1 MSIPVAALLAGLPL
15 PPARIVHVGAGDG
28 ADLADWAATGAA
40 RIVLVEPMAELAAQA
55 RTAAR
60 GMDHVTV
67 VEAVVSGDAGPRPFH
82 ATALPELNSLR
93 APLPALLDLFPGLR
107 PAPQPAR
114 APMLPQ
120 DLPLG
125 DPAPLPEGADA
136 PEACSLL
143 VLETPGEAL
152 SILSALE
159 GAGLLTGF
167 DVIALR
173 EPAEPLYQGAP
184 TLAHIREWCARSG
197 FLWLPLPEGD
207 DPDRPW
213 SMARLN
219 RPALDLQAR
228 LDAVTTLLE
237 DSRAEVAQAAE
248 ASAARDQ
255 KIADL
260 SAARD
265 RLKAQVAQSE
275 THKAETEAAQEAL
288 RAQVETLTGERN
300 TLKNQTGGQ
309 SARIQELQQRL
320 DKTTAQ
326 AETDS
331 AETDKLR
338 ARIKELNVEAASAKE
353 QVATQAARLKELQGQ
368 LQAAKQDTAPAA
380 ALADARARLEAGR
393 TELLRAEAQI
403 QLLRDLL
410 LGGARS

>member
-1 MSIPVAALLAGLPL
+1 MSIPVVSLLAGLPL
-15 PPARIVHVGAGDG
+15 PPARIVHIGAGDG

-40 RIVLVEPMAELAAQA
+40 RIVLVEPIGELVAQA
-55 RTAAR
+55 RAAAR
-60 GMDHVTV
+60 GMDHVAV
-67 VEAVVSGDAGPRPFH
+67 VEAVVSGDASPRPFH

-93 APLPALLDLFPGLR
+93 APLPALIELFPGLR

-125 DPAPLPEGADA
+125 DPAALPEGADA

-152 SILSALE
+152 SILSALD
-159 GAGLLTGF
+159 GADLLTGF

-173 EPAEPLYQGAP
+173 EPAEPLYDGAP
-184 TLAHIREWCARSG
+184 GLAHIRDWCARSG
-197 FLWLPLPEGD
+197 FLWQPLPEGD

-260 SAARD
+260 SA
-265 RLKAQVAQSE
+265 
-275 THKAETEAAQEAL
+275 
-288 RAQVETLTGERN
+288 QVETLTGERN

-309 SARIQELQQRL
+309 SARVQELQQRL
-320 DKTTAQ
+320 DKATAETKAQ
-326 AETDS
+326 AEAAS

-338 ARIKELNVEAASAKE
+338 ARI
-353 QVATQAARLKELQGQ
+353 KELQGQ
-368 LQAAKQDTAPAA
+368 LQAAKQDTAPTA

-410 LGGARS
+410 LGGGRP

>member
-15 PPARIVHVGAGDG
+15 PPARIVHVGAGNG

-40 RIVLVEPMAELAAQA
+40 RIVLVEPIGELVAQA
-55 RTAAR
+55 RAAAR
-60 GMDHVTV
+60 GMDHVAV
-67 VEAVVSGDAGPRPFH
+67 VEAVVSGDASPRPFH

-93 APLPALLDLFPGLR
+93 APLPALIELFPGLR

-125 DPAPLPEGADA
+125 DPAALPEGADA

-152 SILSALE
+152 SILSALD
-159 GAGLLTGF
+159 GADLLTGF

-173 EPAEPLYQGAP
+173 EPAEPLYDGAP
-184 TLAHIREWCARSG
+184 GLAHIRDWCARSG
-197 FLWLPLPEGD
+197 FLWQPLPEGD

-260 SAARD
+260 SA
-265 RLKAQVAQSE
+265 
-275 THKAETEAAQEAL
+275 
-288 RAQVETLTGERN
+288 QVETLTGERN

-309 SARIQELQQRL
+309 SARVQELQQRL
-320 DKTTAQ
+320 DKATAETKAQ
-326 AETDS
+326 AEAAS

-338 ARIKELNVEAASAKE
+338 ARI
-353 QVATQAARLKELQGQ
+353 KELQGQ
-368 LQAAKQDTAPAA
+368 LQAAKQDTAPTA

-410 LGGARS
+410 LGGGRP

>member
-15 PPARIVHVGAGDG
+15 PPARIVHIGAGDG
-28 ADLADWAATGAA
+28 ADLDVWAATNAA

-55 RTAAR
+55 RARAR

-67 VEAVVSGDAGPRPFH
+67 VEALVSGDAAPRPFH

-107 PAPQPAR
+107 PEAQPAR
-114 APMLPQ
+114 APVLPQ

-136 PEACSLL
+136 PEACSVL

-152 SILSALE
+152 SILSALD
-159 GAGLLTGF
+159 GADLLTGF

-173 EPAEPLYQGAP
+173 EPPEPLYKGAP
-184 TLAHIREWCARSG
+184 TLAHIRDWCARSG

-213 SMARLN
+213 SAARLN
-219 RPALDLQAR
+219 RPALALQAR
-228 LDAVTTLLE
+228 LDTMTGLLE
-237 DSRAEVAQAAE
+237 ETRTKAGEQARQTKDLHAQI
-248 ASAARDQ
+248 D
-255 KIADL
+255 
-260 SAARD
+260 
-265 RLKAQVAQSE
+265 
-275 THKAETEAAQEAL
+275 AL
-288 RAQVETLTGERN
+288 TTERN
-300 TLKNQTGGQ
+300 TLKGQTGGQ

-320 DKTTAQ
+320 EKAATDATAQ
-326 AETDS
+326 TETAGAE
-331 AETDKLR
+331 ADKLR
-338 ARIKELNVEAASAKE
+338 ARIKDLNGELATRKE
-353 QVATQAARLKELQGQ
+353 QIGGQSARIQDLQARVTRAEADLE
-368 LQAAKQDTAPAA
+368 AAKQAAAPAG
-380 ALADARARLEAGR
+380 ALADARARLDAGR

-410 LGGARS
+410 LGGTRP

>member
-15 PPARIVHVGAGDG
+15 PPARIVHVGAGNG

-40 RIVLVEPMAELAAQA
+40 RIVLVEAIGELAAQA
-55 RTAAR
+55 RAAAR
-60 GMDHVTV
+60 GMDHVAV
-67 VEAVVSGDAGPRPFH
+67 VEAVVSGDASPRPFH

-93 APLPALLDLFPGLR
+93 APLPALIELFPGLR
-107 PAPQPAR
+107 PEPQPAR
-114 APMLPQ
+114 APVLPQ

-125 DPAPLPEGADA
+125 DPAPLSEGADA

-152 SILSALE
+152 SILSALD
-159 GAGLLTGF
+159 GADLLTGF

-173 EPAEPLYQGAP
+173 EPAEPLYEGAP
-184 TLAHIREWCARSG
+184 GLAHIRNWCARSG
-197 FLWLPLPEGD
+197 FLWQPLPEGD

-260 SAARD
+260 TGARD
-265 RLKAQVAQSE
+265 RLKAQVAQLE
-275 THKAETEAAQEAL
+275 THKAEADAL

-309 SARIQELQQRL
+309 SARVQELQQRL
-320 DKTTAQ
+320 DKATAQ

-331 AETDKLR
+331 AEAAKLR
-338 ARIKELNVEAASAKE
+338 ARIKDLNGESASAKE
-353 QVATQAARLKELQGQ
+353 QIATQAARIKDLQGQ
-368 LQAAKQDTAPAA
+368 LQAAKQDTAPTA

-410 LGGARS
+410 LGGGRS